1 MAQVLIIQDQQAN
14 QVEKFIRED
23 VWDSIYNYIQ
33 NNIITR
39 EKIKVGLAYGSDVQ
53 LGTTVLLSCLAADKE
68 ILMEPKP
75 FVLFDDLGDSSLLF
89 SINFYINHSFR
100 VLKIKSRIRY
110 IIDSKFQENNIKI
123 PLPQRDVHLFKK

>member
-1 MAQVLIIQDQQAN
+1 MAQVLIIQNQQPN

-23 VWDSIYNYIQ
+23 VWDSIYNYTQ
-33 NNIITR
+33 NNIITK

-68 ILMEPKP
+68 ILLEPEP

-89 SINFYINHSFR
+89 SINFILIT
-100 VLKIKSRIRY
+100 VL
-110 IIDSKFQENNIKI
+110 EC
-123 PLPQRDVHLFKK
+123 